1 MRTPLEKFSILV
13 ALVCSLCLS
22 SRLQAG
28 FGNDAFE
35 DDPSLRQEDNLDW
48 PEVEFPTPEIR
59 GRGFKPGEAF
69 HYQARWGIFKK
80 AGSMSFETEAIDD
93 SDQAALKVVTKV
105 ASQGLIRKLYPL
117 TMQATTVLDADNWR
131 VLRNE
136 TDSDERSKQRSH
148 VTLFDYDR
156 MLMNYEDQLRPEFNH
171 IRELPYDCP
180 VDYASAF
187 LQLRGM
193 DLELDGIYPV
203 FVSTKNKFYFAQLKV
218 VAMEEL
224 DTEIGDVECFRLEPI
239 SSFPVS
245 KVFREGGKMAL
256 WITNDDRRIPVR
268 LDVKAPV
275 GTASI
280 RLESYT
286 LAE

>member
-1 MRTPLEKFSILV
+1 MSTSLSK
-13 ALVCSLCLS
+13 LCLLLALS
-22 SRLQAG
+22 LSISALPDLQAG

-35 DDPSLRQEDNLDW
+35 DDPALRQEDNLDW
-48 PEVEFPTPEIR
+48 PEVEFPEPEIR
-59 GRGFKPGEAF
+59 GKGFKPGESF
-69 HYQARWGIFKK
+69 NYRARWGIFKK
-80 AGSMSFETEAIDD
+80 AGSMSFSTEALDNAE
-93 SDQAALKVVTKV
+93 QPALLVQTKV
-105 ASQGLIRKLYPL
+105 ASSGFIRKLYPL
-117 TMQATTVLDADNWR
+117 KMHASTVLDAINWR

-136 TDSDERSKQRSH
+136 TESDERSKQRSH
-148 VTLFDYDR
+148 VTLFDYER
-156 MLMNYEDQLRPEFNH
+156 MLMNYEDRLSSEYNH

-187 LQLRGM
+187 LQLRGL
-193 DLELDGIYPV
+193 DLKVGGVYPV
-203 FVSTKNKFYFAQLKV
+203 FVSTKNKFYYAQLKV
-218 VAMEEL
+218 KELETL
-224 DTEIGDVECFRLEPI
+224 DTEIGEVECFRLEPI
-239 SSFPVS
+239 SSYPVS

-256 WITNDDRRIPVR
+256 WITNDERRIPVR

>member
-1 MRTPLEKFSILV
+1 MSTPLAKISLT
-13 ALVCSLCLS
+13 LSLCLS
-22 SRLQAG
+22 FGVPLSLHAG

-35 DDPSLRQEDNLDW
+35 DDPSLRQEDDLEW
-48 PEVEFPTPEIR
+48 PEVEFPTPDVR
-59 GRGFKPGEAF
+59 GKGFKAGESF
-69 HYQARWGIFKK
+69 KYRARWGIFKK
-80 AGSMSFETEAIDD
+80 AGQMSFETEAVTD
-93 SDQAALKVVTKV
+93 SEQPALKVETNV
-105 ASQGLIRKLYPL
+105 SSSGFIRRFYPL
-117 TMQATTVLDADNWR
+117 KMKASTIVDAINWR
-131 VLRNE
+131 ILRNE
-136 TDSDERSKQRSH
+136 TETDERSKQKSH

-156 MLMNYEDQLRPEFNH
+156 MLMNYEDRLASEYNH

-187 LQLRGM
+187 LQLRGL
-193 DLELDGIYPV
+193 DLELEGIYPV
-203 FVSTKNKFYFAQLKV
+203 FVSTKNKFYYAELQVMEL
-218 VAMEEL
+218 EEL
-224 DTEIGDVECFRLEPI
+224 DTEIGEVECFRLEPI
-239 SSFPVS
+239 RSYPVS

-256 WITNDDRRIPVR
+256 WITNDARRIPVR